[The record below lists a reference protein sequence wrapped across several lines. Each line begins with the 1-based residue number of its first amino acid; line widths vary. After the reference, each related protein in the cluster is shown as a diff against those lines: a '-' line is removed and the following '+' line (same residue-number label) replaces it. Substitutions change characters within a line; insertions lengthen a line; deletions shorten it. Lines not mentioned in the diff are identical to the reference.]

1 MAQGNFFTTPTGKKI
16 TGMAYGLGA
25 SVVIIGALFKIMH
38 FPGAGPMLMIGMGTE
53 AILFAI
59 SAFEPAHREYKW
71 DILFPQL
78 NNEEGGATGP
88 MPGLAVSNAP
98 ASKAGNSIDDI
109 AAAGKLAQSDVQKLN
124 EGIKRLSETAS
135 QIADVTAAVSAS
147 SNYAKTMTA
156 ATEAIS
162 SFAATQTNLKA
173 SSDQLFASYKTV
185 AESMSSVATD
195 AKGYMTEMQ
204 GMTKNLSAINAGYEM
219 QVQSIKKQAEMLE
232 DVNSNFTD
240 MQTALKSAA
249 SETLKLKDEASK
261 LSEKVSSLNTVY
273 GNMLNAFGRA

>member
-1 MAQGNFFTTPTGKKI
+1 MAKGNFLTSPKGKKI

-53 AILFAI
+53 AILFAL
-59 SAFEPAHREYKW
+59 SAFEPPHREYKW
-71 DILFPQL
+71 DIIFPQL
-78 NNEEGGATGP
+78 GENGGAAGP
-88 MPGLAVSNAP
+88 LPNIATSAP
-98 ASKAGNSIDDI
+98 ASQGGNSIDDI
-109 AAAGKLAQSDVQKLN
+109 AATGKLAQSDIQKLN
-124 EGIKRLSETAS
+124 EGIKKLSETAS
-135 QIADVTAAVSAS
+135 QISDVTAAVSAS
-147 SNYAKTMTA
+147 SNYAKSMTA
-156 ATEAIS
+156 ASEAIS
-162 SFAATQTNLKA
+162 SFAATQNNLKA

-185 AESMSSVATD
+185 AESMSSVAAD

-204 GMTKNLSAINAGYEM
+204 GITKNLSAINAGYEM

-232 DVNSNFTD
+232 SVNNNFGE
-240 MQTALKSAA
+240 MQSALNSAA
-249 SETLKLKDEASK
+249 AETTKFKEEATK